1 MRMDYWWLAY
11 PVLGVFVGLFAGL
24 LGVGGGAIMVPVLTT
39 LFAYQGFSSDVVVH
53 MALGSS
59 MAGIVLTSFA
69 SARTHYQHHAVRT
82 DALVPMASGVLF
94 GTFVASFIASLI
106 PSRTLAIFFAC
117 FIAYVSLQMFLN
129 LKPKPTRQLPGW
141 LGLGF
146 AGFVIG
152 AVSALVA
159 IGGGTLTVPFLTW
172 CNVPVAHAIGT
183 SAALGIPISITGTIG
198 YVVNGWHDPNLPPF
212 SLGYVYLP
220 AVIGVSATSIL
231 TAPIGAR
238 WAHRLPVP
246 VLKRILAG
254 VLLLLLAKMLWTLYG
269 GGA

>member
-1 MRMDYWWLAY
+1 MDIWWLAY

-39 LFAYQGFSSDVVVH
+39 LFTYQGFSPEVVVH

-59 MAGIVLTSFA
+59 MAGIVLTSIA
-69 SARTHYQHHAVRT
+69 SARTHIQHQAVRF
-82 DALVPMASGVLF
+82 DALSPMAAGVLL
-94 GTFVASFIASLI
+94 GTFAASYVASLI
-106 PSRTLAIFFAC
+106 ESRILAIFFAC
-117 FIAYVSLQMFLN
+117 FIAYVAVQMIMN
-129 LKPKPTRQLPGW
+129 WKPKAARPLPGQV
-141 LGLGF
+141 GLAA

-172 CNVPVAHAIGT
+172 CQVPVTHAIGT
-183 SAALGIPISITGTIG
+183 SAALGIPISVTGTIG
-198 YVVNGWHDPNLPPF
+198 YVVNGWNDPNLPPF
-212 SLGYVYLP
+212 SLGYLYLP
-220 AVIGVSATSIL
+220 AVVGVSLTSML

-238 WAHRLPVP
+238 WTHRLPVP
-246 VLKRILAG
+246 VLKRIFAG
-254 VLLLLLAKMLWTLYG
+254 VLLLLLAKMLWTLFG